1 MTAIQH
7 HNMQV
12 IDLTKLEDLQDVG
25 RAGQASFMTLLF
37 DCLGFLHNLDR
48 VMQQPVRKEINEP
61 LSVNLTHAEDLNEL
75 FKSSRQYGK
84 DFKHLYVLLK
94 QTFPSG
100 LVHREQFLQ
109 LFAAIFPHA
118 VSLAFANRMFDVFAT
133 RDEEH
138 VQLLRIMAA
147 LSKLYYGTLKDKIQ
161 WIFQFYDSNND
172 NFLNESDVL
181 NTVTS
186 IYALNGIDAS
196 SDSSRNLICQQ
207 TRRLLL
213 VSSAY
218 IVVDIVL
225 PNISHLEFRR
235 L

>member
-1 MTAIQH
+1 MGSYLSKELAKIARA
-7 HNMQV
+7 
-12 IDLTKLEDLQDVG
+12 KEDY
-25 RAGQASFMTLLF
+25 
-37 DCLGFLHNLDR
+37 
-48 VMQQPVRKEINEP
+48 RKEISEP
-61 LSVNLTHAEDLNEL
+61 LTVNLTHAEDVNEL

-118 VSLAFANRMFDVFAT
+118 VSLAFADRMFDVFAT

-196 SDSSRNLICQQ
+196 SDSSRDLICQQ

-213 VSSAY
+213 NFGAYEKEKIDEEHFSACCMRNSE
-218 IVVDIVL
+218 L
-225 PNISHLEFRR
+225 LNAISALDQVIY
-235 L
+235 